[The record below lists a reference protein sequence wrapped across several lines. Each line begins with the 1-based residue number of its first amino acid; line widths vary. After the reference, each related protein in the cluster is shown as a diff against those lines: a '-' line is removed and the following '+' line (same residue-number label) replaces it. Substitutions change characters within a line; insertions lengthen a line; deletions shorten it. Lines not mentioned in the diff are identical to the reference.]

1 MLCIAVRDASQ
12 VAEARRA
19 AVTLAQ
25 AHGFD
30 EEAAGRVAIVAT
42 ELATNMLKH
51 GDGGV
56 LLVGG
61 YDDATGAGVEC
72 VALDKGGGMADVGAS
87 MRDGHSTAGSA
98 GTGLGAVARGS
109 QTMDVY
115 SAPGLG
121 TAILARLEAERPREA
136 RRGALSDYGGVSV
149 PMAGEDA
156 CGDAWCRR
164 QGRESFTLMVADGLG
179 HGPSASD
186 AAHAATRSFRAAQE
200 AATPST
206 MLTAMHAA
214 LRPTRGAAVGIA
226 KVEDGHV
233 TFSGVGNIAAT
244 IVGPG
249 ADVRRM
255 VSHNGTVGHIAR
267 TIRDFTY
274 PVAAGALLVLAS
286 DGIGTSWRLDA
297 YPGLSR
303 RHPTLIAGVLL
314 RDFSRGRDDATV
326 LVARVGGA

>member
-1 MLCIAVRDASQ
+1 MLSLAVRDASQ

-25 AHGFD
+25 AHDFD
-30 EEAAGRVAIVAT
+30 EAAAGRVAIVVT

-51 GDGGV
+51 ADGGL
-56 LLVGG
+56 LLVGA

-72 VALDKGGGMADVGAS
+72 LALDRGDGMADVDAS
-87 MRDGHSTAGSA
+87 MRDGHSTAGSP

-121 TAILARLEAERPREA
+121 TAILARLQTDRPTEA
-136 RRGALSDYGGVSV
+136 RRSLRSDYGGVSV
-149 PMAGEDA
+149 PMAGEEA

-164 QGRESFTLMVADGLG
+164 DGPGGFTLMVADGLG
-179 HGPSASD
+179 HGPSAAE
-186 AAHAATRSFRAAQE
+186 AAHAATRTFRAAKEE
-200 AATPST
+200 AAPSAI
-206 MLTAMHAA
+206 LTEMHAA
-214 LRPTRGAAVGIA
+214 LRPTRGAAVGVA
-226 KVEDGHV
+226 RVEDSHV
-233 TFSGVGNIAAT
+233 IFAGVGNIAAT
-244 IVGPG
+244 LVDSG

-297 YPGLSR
+297 YPGLIP

-326 LVARVGGA
+326 LVARIGAA